1 MGNKQLQFAYC
12 PLSRQLNAIRQENL
26 VNMRNILLEKSLAK
40 CGGGTIPRSFS
51 KKSKLRISPDQ

>member
-12 PLSRQLNAIRQENL
+12 PLSRQLNAIKQENL

-40 CGGGTIPRSFS
+40 CVGGTIPRSFS
-51 KKSKLRISPDQ
+51 KKSKLKISPDQ